1 MKENS
6 KTDWVRIRSM
16 KDDEIDTSDI
26 PELDVSLFENAE
38 LGMPARKE
46 PITLHLDK
54 DLVEWYK
61 PMGRG
66 YQTRMNAV
74 LRMYMN
80 AHNK

>member
-46 PITLHLDK
+46 PITLRLDK
-54 DLVEWYK
+54 DLVE
-61 PMGRG
+61 
-66 YQTRMNAV
+66 
-74 LRMYMN
+74 
-80 AHNK
+80 